1 MNQEKK
7 KNSVLKI
14 ERPNQSKPSIL
25 MLAEESRDI
34 KKAGRKPMPF
44 EAKGT
49 EQIAIKITKEQKE
62 AIERQAGLV
71 PVATF
76 LKAKLKECGIL

>member
-1 MNQEKK
+1 MNKEKK
-7 KNSVLKI
+7 KSGILKI
-14 ERPNQSKPSIL
+14 ERPSQDKPSML
-25 MLAEESRDI
+25 KLAEESRSG
-34 KKAGRKPMPF
+34 KKAGRKPIPL
-44 EAKGT
+44 EERGT

-62 AIERQAGLV
+62 AIEKQAGLV

>member
-1 MNQEKK
+1 MNKEKK
-7 KNSVLKI
+7 KSGTLKI
-14 ERPNQSKPSIL
+14 ERPNQGKPSML
-25 MLAEESRDI
+25 KLAEESKNI
-34 KKAGRKPMPF
+34 KKAGRKPIPLK
-44 EAKGT
+44 EKGT

-62 AIERQAGLV
+62 AIEKQAGLV